1 MVVVMLVAAALRVV
15 YRGSGGEGSAGSRLS
30 SVLSVSLNVACS
42 ITKAMLQWTT
52 LTQPTLKQWGT
63 YQHTTMPPCVPLKE
77 PSSRLCRVSCA
88 ADTQLCIAE
97 LYCMVVN

>member
-42 ITKAMLQWTT
+42 ITKAMLQCTT
-52 LTQPTLKQWGT
+52 LTQPTLKQWA
-63 YQHTTMPPCVPLKE
+63 HTSTLPCPRAC
-77 PSSRLCRVSCA
+77 P
-88 ADTQLCIAE
+88 
-97 LYCMVVN
+97 